1 MQISKYKIIII
12 YLPPI
17 PGQIDPK
24 TFLHLG
30 VRAAS
35 SASGSRGGARRP
47 SIATARWRAHS
58 RRRVVSAAGGIWV
71 VDDGAAG
78 YVVVAER
85 CCCCCCCWGEVER
98 VDICW
103 VVGDVVAGAEVILR
117 AMRWASEV
125 GGWEVRCR

>member
-1 MQISKYKIIII
+1 
-12 YLPPI
+12 
-17 PGQIDPK
+17 
-24 TFLHLG
+24 
-30 VRAAS
+30 
-35 SASGSRGGARRP
+35 
-47 SIATARWRAHS
+47 
-58 RRRVVSAAGGIWV
+58 VVSAAGGIWV

-85 CCCCCCCWGEVER
+85 CCCCCCCWDEVER